1 MAFTVDVPDYVIDAS
16 VEVCKRHNLGHR
28 GDGSDG
34 TMSQQ
39 LVGVIGENMLNV
51 AIGRRL
57 MEPTGQFDGG
67 YDFEL
72 FGLRF
77 DVKTMGRKCT
87 PKKEFVNNLIKQ
99 QTKFDV
105 DAYIFL
111 SLDTCANRL
120 TVCGWL
126 PKLLLFDRTTLY
138 AKGAVRTRDDGTTFA
153 MKTDTYEITNENLF
167 YRATCWPELFVELHH
182 YSMEDIAA

>member
-1 MAFTVDVPDYVIDAS
+1 MAFTVDVPQYVIDAS
-16 VEVCKRHNLGHR
+16 IKSLNTGKLIQR
-28 GDGSDG
+28 GDSSDG
-34 TMSQQ
+34 TTEQQ
-39 LVGVIGENMLNV
+39 LVGIIGENMVNI

-57 MEPTGQFDGG
+57 VTINGQFDGG
-67 YDFEL
+67 SDFDL

-87 PKKEFVNNLIKQ
+87 PKKKFVNNLIKQ

-138 AKGAVRTRDDGTTFA
+138 AKGTVRTRDDGTTFA

>member
-16 VEVCKRHNLGHR
+16 VEVCRQHNLGQR

-34 TMSQQ
+34 TQSQQ
-39 LVGVIGENMLNV
+39 LVGIIGENMVNV

-77 DVKTMGRKCT
+77 DVKTMGRTCP
-87 PKKEFVNNLIKQ
+87 PKINFVNNLIKQ

-105 DAYIFL
+105 DAYIFC
-111 SLDTCANRL
+111 SLDTRVNRL

-126 PKLLLFDRTTLY
+126 PKLLLFDRTELY
-138 AKGAVRTRDDGTTFA
+138 AKGTVRQRDDGTTFA

-167 YRATCWPELFVELHH
+167 HRAKSWPELFVELHKF
-182 YSMEDIAA
+182 STEDVLT

>member
-16 VEVCKRHNLGHR
+16 VEVCKRHNLGNR
-28 GDGSDG
+28 GDGSNG
-34 TMSQQ
+34 TVSQQ

-57 MEPTGQFDGG
+57 MVPTGFDGG
-67 YDFEL
+67 YDFEI

-77 DVKTMGRKCT
+77 DVKTMGRKCP

-99 QTKFDV
+99 QTKYDV
-105 DAYIFL
+105 DAYVFL
-111 SLDTCANRL
+111 SLDTSLNRL

-126 PKLLLFDRTTLY
+126 PKLLLFDRAKLY
-138 AKGAVRTRDDGTTFA
+138 TKGTVRTRDDHTTFV
-153 MKTDTYEITNENLF
+153 MKADTYEIKNEDLF
-167 YRATCWPELFVELHH
+167 YRSRCWPELFAELHH
-182 YSMEDIAA
+182 FSREDIAA

>member
-16 VEVCKRHNLGHR
+16 VEVCKRHNLGNR

-34 TMSQQ
+34 TVNQQ

-57 MEPTGQFDGG
+57 MVPTGFDGG
-67 YDFEL
+67 YDFEI

-77 DVKTMGRKCT
+77 DVKTMGRTCPPQLT
-87 PKKEFVNNLIKQ
+87 FVNNLIKQ
-99 QTKFDV
+99 QTKYDV
-105 DAYIFL
+105 DAYIFT
-111 SLDTCANRL
+111 SLDTSSNRL

-126 PKLLLFDRTTLY
+126 PKLLLFDRAKLY
-138 AKGAVRTRDDGTTFA
+138 AKGTVRVRDDRTTFA
-153 MKTDTYEITNENLF
+153 MKADTYEIKNEDLF
-167 YRATCWPELFVELHH
+167 YRARCWPELFVELHKF
-182 YSMEDIAA
+182 STEDILA

>member
-1 MAFTVDVPDYVIDAS
+1 MAFTVDVPQYVIDAS
-16 VEVCKRHNLGHR
+16 IKSLNTGKLIQR
-28 GDGSDG
+28 GDDSDG
-34 TMSQQ
+34 TSQQQ
-39 LVGVIGENMLNV
+39 LVGIIGENMVNI

-57 MEPTGQFDGG
+57 VTIDGQFDGG
-67 YDFEL
+67 YDFDL

-77 DVKTMGRKCT
+77 DVKTMGRKCP

-111 SLDTCANRL
+111 SLDTNSNRL
-120 TVCGWL
+120 TICGWL
-126 PKLLLFDRTTLY
+126 PKLMLLDRAKLY
-138 AKGAVRTRDDGTTFA
+138 TKGTVRTRDDHTTFV
-153 MKTDTYEITNENLF
+153 MKSDTYEIKNEDLF
-167 YRATCWPELFVELHH
+167 YRSKCWPDLFVELNH